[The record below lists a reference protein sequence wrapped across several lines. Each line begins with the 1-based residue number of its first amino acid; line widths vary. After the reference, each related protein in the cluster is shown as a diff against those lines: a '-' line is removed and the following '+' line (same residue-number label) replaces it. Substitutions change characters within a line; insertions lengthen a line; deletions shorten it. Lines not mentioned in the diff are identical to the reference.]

1 MKQTPKQSGFS
12 AVILLLVLVIVG
24 IIGGTGWYVWNRQ
37 QNTKTNNSGNAAAP
51 VAPKESQ
58 NNEKSSVKYVT
69 IKEWNVRAP
78 YSGDAGFK
86 YKIEGKYASFTSTK
100 VASLGHGCTG
110 EQEVGVITRFNANDK
125 LEDSSAEV
133 VTERPVEELAKQP
146 GTGIAKV
153 GEFYYGYTS
162 PHYTDCGLEADS
174 SVHQETVDTKLSI
187 NKELQGLVS
196 KLEEVK

>member
-12 AVILLLVLVIVG
+12 AVILLLVLVIIG

-58 NNEKSSVKYVT
+58 NNGKSSVKYVT

-78 YSGDAGFK
+78 YSGDVEFT
-86 YKIEGKYASFTSTK
+86 YKIEGNSAANFTSGK
-100 VASLGHGCTG
+100 VAKLGHGCTDGFVGTVGRYKTG
-110 EQEVGVITRFNANDK
+110 ENFAYDGDGS
-125 LEDSSAEV
+125 DSP
-133 VTERPVEELAKQP
+133 ERSVEEVAKED
-146 GTGIAKV
+146 TNFVKV
-153 GEFYYGYTS
+153 GNDYYRYFS
-162 PHYTDCGLEADS
+162 PQSTCAIENGSIHEETAKA
-174 SVHQETVDTKLSI
+174 QESAS
-187 NKELQGLVS
+187 NELKALVS